1 MRPAS
6 CVFKLGAGH
15 CTAKCDA
22 GVSTAGRKAYAGE
35 YSDTILSETVREPA
49 LCETRMR

>member
-15 CTAKCDA
+15 CTAKSDA
-22 GVSTAGRKAYAGE
+22 GVSTAGRRVKEGE
-35 YSDTILSETVREPA
+35 YSDTVLSDTVREPA
-49 LCETRMR
+49 